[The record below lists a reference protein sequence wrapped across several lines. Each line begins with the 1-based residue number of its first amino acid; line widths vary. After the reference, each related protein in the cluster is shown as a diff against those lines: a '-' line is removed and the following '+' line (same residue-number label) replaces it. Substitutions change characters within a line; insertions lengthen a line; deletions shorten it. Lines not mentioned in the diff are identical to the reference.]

1 MNPGPPVVSAPQ
13 STGQARSGLTA
24 ARLAAALAAL
34 GALLLLAGLAVGSEG
49 FSLAWGDDA
58 ALIASIRAPRSLGAL
73 AAGALLGLA
82 NPAWWLRLG
91 LVGAAFAGALGGVS
105 LTLLMAGDAARPV
118 KLLLCG
124 VVVGVLLDGLY
135 LLALLRRQET
145 RT

>member
-1 MNPGPPVVSAPQ
+1 MC
-13 STGQARSGLTA
+13 
-24 ARLAAALAAL
+24 
-34 GALLLLAGLAVGSEG
+34 ALLLLAGLAVGSEG

-124 VVVGVLLDGLY
+124 VVVGVLLGGLY